1 MIIAGIDY
9 SLRGPAVCIHDSEVG
24 DFSFRN
30 CSFYFLT
37 NTQKYATM
45 FSTNIFGERFNQ
57 WNCETERY
65 ETIAD
70 WACDR
75 VTGCTQVALEGYAFG
90 AKGNRLFQIAE
101 NTGVLKYKLYHL
113 AIPIEIVAPTEVKKF
128 AVNKGNASK
137 TDMHNSFLKQEGV
150 NLKKMISPDQKDI
163 SNPVSDI
170 VDSFYICKYL
180 HRKITQNGNGNGNSL
195 SN

>member
-9 SLRGPAVCIHDSEVG
+9 SLRGPAICIHNSENG
-24 DFSFRN
+24 SFSFKT

-45 FSTNIFGERFNQ
+45 FNDNIFGERFNQ
-57 WNCETERY
+57 WNCETSRY

-75 VTGCTQVALEGYAFG
+75 IVGCEQVALEGYAFG

-101 NTGVLKYKLYHL
+101 NTGILKYKIYQRGV
-113 AIPIEIVAPTEVKKF
+113 PIEVVAPTEVKKF
-128 AVNKGNASK
+128 ATNKGNASK
-137 TDMHNSFLKQEGV
+137 MDMHSAFYKHTCV
-150 NLKKMISPDQKDI
+150 DLKKMISPDQKDI

-170 VDSFYICKYL
+170 VDSYYICKLL
-180 HRKITQNGNGNGNSL
+180 HSKL
-195 SN
+195 SK

>member
-9 SLRGPAVCIHDSEVG
+9 SLRGPAVCIYNSENG
-24 DFSFRN
+24 AFSFKN

-45 FSTNIFGERFNQ
+45 FNDNIFGERFNQ
-57 WNCETERY
+57 WNCETQRY

-75 VTGCTQVALEGYAFG
+75 ILGCEQIALEGYAFG

-101 NTGVLKYKLYHL
+101 NTGILKYKIYQRG
-113 AIPIEIVAPTEVKKF
+113 IPIEVIAPTEVKKF
-128 AVNKGNASK
+128 ATNKGNASK
-137 TDMHNSFLKQEGV
+137 MDMHSVFYKQTSID
-150 NLKKMISPDQKDI
+150 LKKLISPDQKDI

-170 VDSFYICKYL
+170 VDSYYICKLL
-180 HRKITQNGNGNGNSL
+180 HSKL
-195 SN
+195 SEQI